1 MSKKQNVLAM
11 IQQKYPGYHPLM
23 SIAEIAHSTD
33 PQIDWE
39 LRFQCH
45 KTIAKYVEPELKSVT
60 TINGDDR
67 RRVTIS
73 MFGDNDIDDAEIVD
87 PNNLSTSN
95 FITVK

>member
-33 PQIDWE
+33 PLVDWE

-45 KTIAKYVEPELKSVT
+45 KTIAKYVEPELKSIT
-60 TINGDDR
+60 TVNGDDK

-73 MFGDNDIDDAEIVD
+73 MFGEGDIEDADLINPSELSSS
-87 PNNLSTSN
+87 NL
-95 FITVK
+95 ITVK

>member
-23 SIAEIAHSTD
+23 SIAEIAHNPD
-33 PQIDWE
+33 PLIDWE

-60 TINGDDR
+60 IGTGDDK

-73 MFGDNDIDDAEIVD
+73 MFGEEDIDDADIIEPD
-87 PNNLSTSN
+87 QLSTSN
-95 FITVK
+95 LITVR